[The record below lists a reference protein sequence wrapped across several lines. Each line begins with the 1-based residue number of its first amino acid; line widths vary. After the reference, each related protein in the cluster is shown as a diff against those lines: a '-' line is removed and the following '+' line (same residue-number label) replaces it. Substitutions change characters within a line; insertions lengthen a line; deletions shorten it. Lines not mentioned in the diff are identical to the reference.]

1 LNDKDNYVVIKQQ
14 HIKKI
19 CEKKMNI
26 IIQSV
31 SWLVSTFKST
41 HSWVS

>member
-1 LNDKDNYVVIKQQ
+1 MNHWINLLNDKDNYVVIKQQ

-31 SWLVSTFKST
+31 SWLVS
-41 HSWVS
+41 VNI